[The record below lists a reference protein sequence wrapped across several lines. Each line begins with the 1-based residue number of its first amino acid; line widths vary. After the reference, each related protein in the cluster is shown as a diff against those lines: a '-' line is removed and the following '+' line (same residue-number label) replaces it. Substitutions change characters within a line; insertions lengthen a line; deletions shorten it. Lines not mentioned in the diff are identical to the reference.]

1 MPAVLVGG
9 TTLFCA
15 SSAELPSPALL
26 GPVFTP
32 IELAIA
38 VVEMLAIAVARARI
52 LEILAR
58 RIIDFFWLDFDVEEE
73 NA

>member
-1 MPAVLVGG
+1 M
-9 TTLFCA
+9 CIRDR
-15 SSAELPSPALL
+15 ALL

-38 VVEMLAIAVARARI
+38 VVEMLTIAMARAKI
-52 LEILAR
+52 LEILVK
-58 RIIDFFWLDFDVEEE
+58 RIIDFFWLGFDVEEE